1 MGPDAPGTGKGDRI
15 EQAYIGHSFLK
26 GMLATLSIYLST
38 LILVLVPIIGA
49 ILALTLVPY
58 LASSL
63 GTRKAQPRLRIPISI
78 CSSAIWS
85 LVETAV
91 IIAFMSLPQTPMGF
105 VMERIGQSVIVVIW
119 TLNLVF
125 GVMGALRPWMDPFKV
140 R

>member
-1 MGPDAPGTGKGDRI
+1 MWPDAPRTGTDDRI
-15 EQAYIGHSFLK
+15 EQAGMGHSFLK
-26 GMLATLSIYLST
+26 GLLATLSIYLST
-38 LILVLVPIIGA
+38 LLLVLVPIIGA

-63 GTRKAQPRLRIPISI
+63 GTRKAQPRFRIPISI
-78 CSSAIWS
+78 SASAIWS

-91 IIAFMSLPQTPMGF
+91 VIAFMSLPQTPMGF
-105 VMERIGQSVIVVIW
+105 VMERIGLSVIIVIW
-119 TLNLVF
+119 TLNIVF